1 LGQGARYH
9 NAYDGKG
16 IGRKGSQSR
25 SCTRSIIPFFEC
37 KFDSLHRRRH
47 AHPSLGDACF
57 YFPGFFFVR
66 YRGGEINRDRWGR
79 RAVIFN
85 EARASFDDWK
95 WEMRERQAEDYS
107 SDNRVKS
114 RSVWIIARRRGYKG
128 RFRETGKLTPTIQR
142 LEMTHITRLLFGC
155 FSGCFSSFVRGC
167 NPHPPTY
174 YFKKKTNIISL
185 FYYMYECAPPTHPT
199 RIISIKFS
207 TFLLQVLP
215 EVVATFKLEMRN
227 GFYL

>member
-37 KFDSLHRRRH
+37 KFDSVHRRRH

-174 YFKKKTNIISL
+174 YFQKKKQISSH
-185 FYYMYECAPPTHPT
+185 YSVACMNVRRPHT
-199 RIISIKFS
+199 RH
-207 TFLLQVLP
+207 
-215 EVVATFKLEMRN
+215 E
-227 GFYL
+227 